1 MRTSVKLDSVGALIE
16 GRHENPFELLGPH
29 EVEHD
34 GGRALAVRAYLPH
47 SKQVWIAQGNHYEK
61 LPMRRIHPSGLFEAI
76 CPWPGHEGMGR
87 YQLHIEDLAG
97 QKTTMH
103 DPYAFP
109 PLLTDFDLHL
119 LGEGRHWQ
127 SYEKLGAHP
136 RTIDGVAGVNFA
148 VWAPNA
154 RGISVVGDFNE
165 WDGRRHAMRKHI
177 PSGNLGTVR
186 AGDGDRRKVQVPRQP
201 ARPYGRQV

>member
-1 MRTSVKLDSVGALIE
+1 MRTNVKLESVGALIE
-16 GRHENPFELLGPH
+16 GRHEDPFELLGPH

-34 GGRALAVRAYLPH
+34 GGKALAVRAYLPH
-47 SKQVWIAQGNHYEK
+47 SSQAWIAHGRDYEK

-76 CPWPGHEGMGR
+76 CPWPGHEGMRR
-87 YQLHIEDLAG
+87 YQLQVEDFSG
-97 QKTTMH
+97 QRTTMH

-109 PLLTDFDLHL
+109 PLLTQFDLHL
-119 LGEGRHWQ
+119 LCEGRHWQ

-136 RTIDGVAGVNFA
+136 RTVDGVSGVNFA

-154 RGISVVGDFNE
+154 RGISVTGDFNS

-177 PSGNLGTVR
+177 PSGIWELF
-186 AGDGDRRKVQVPRQP
+186 VPAWRS
-201 ARPYGRQV
+201 ARNTSTA